1 MNKKL
6 TLNIEE
12 NLIQFAHTFAKRS
25 NQSISSIVENYLS
38 ALKNTKE
45 NQEELGSRT
54 RELYGIFEKEPVPN
68 KKDLRKRFHEK
79 NLNRS

>member
-12 NLIQFAHTFAKRS
+12 DLIEFAHTYAKRS
-25 NQSISSIVENYLS
+25 NQSVSRIVGNYLS
-38 ALKNTKE
+38 ALKNTDE
-45 NQEELGSRT
+45 NQEGLNVRT
-54 RELYGIFEKEPVPN
+54 KELYGIFEKEPVPN

-79 NLNRS
+79 GIDRS